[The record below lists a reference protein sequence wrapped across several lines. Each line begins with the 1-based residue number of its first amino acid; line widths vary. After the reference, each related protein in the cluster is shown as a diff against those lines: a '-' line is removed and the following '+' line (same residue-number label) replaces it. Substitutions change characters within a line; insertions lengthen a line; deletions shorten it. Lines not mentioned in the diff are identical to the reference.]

1 MESFLKA
8 SLPSWL
14 SGLFIVFVV
23 PFFFVGGPDTSSSL
37 LLKNI
42 WNFGHIIFFAVLM
55 LLIQSFK
62 PLAHWQQW
70 LLVTLIAVAVGSLIE
85 FVQHFVGR
93 NASADD
99 VLHNLF
105 GVWLGLF
112 WGQKPTRPVWL
123 LRFISLLLVAPS
135 LWLVIDS
142 GVANIVMRNQF
153 PLLNSFESRYELQ
166 QVQTNSSEV
175 KTRHANSWYTHGE
188 HGLEIVLGTR
198 KYTGLGLIGPYGD
211 WSHFRFL
218 VMDFYNPDKEPLELV
233 LKISDSLHDRGTNS
247 FNDRFNR
254 SILLMQGWNQVQVE
268 LNDVRIAP
276 RNRVMQMNQISGIT
290 IFAVQLSKPREFY
303 WDNIRLQ

>member
-1 MESFLKA
+1 MKVR
-8 SLPSWL
+8 LPSWL
-14 SGLFIVFVV
+14 TGLFILFVV
-23 PFFFVGGPDTSSSL
+23 PFFFVGGPDASSSV
-37 LLKNI
+37 LLKNA
-42 WNFGHIIFFAVLM
+42 WNFGHIIFFAMFM

-62 PLAHWQQW
+62 PLIGWRQW
-70 LLVTLIAVAVGSLIE
+70 LLVTLVAVAVGSLIE
-85 FVQHFVGR
+85 FIQHFVGR
-93 NASADD
+93 NSSADD

-123 LRFISLLLVAPS
+123 LRFISLLLVVLP

-153 PLLNSFESRYELQ
+153 PLINSFESRYELQ
-166 QVQTNSSEV
+166 QVQANPNAL
-175 KTRHANSWYTHGE
+175 KTRHASSWHTHGE
-188 HGLEIVLGTR
+188 HGLEVMLGTK
-198 KYTGLGLIGPYGD
+198 KYTGLSLIGPYGD
-211 WSHFRFL
+211 WSHYRFL

-233 LKISDSLHDRGTNS
+233 LRISDFLHDRGTNN

-268 LNDVRIAP
+268 LNDVRVAP
-276 RNRVMQMNQISGIT
+276 RNRVMQMNQISGMT